1 MDTRNT
7 LHSRRRSRGA
17 FRPVAI
23 AILVVIGLLAI
34 AAWFLIVRP
43 YQAQVLADA
52 GGHPSTPVAATTSNA
67 APPPANVQAMGTSEL
82 LSEAGKAVREQR
94 LLAPAGNNAFE
105 FYLRVLEKQPGN
117 QVATDALRETFPF
130 AATSAE
136 QVINRSDFGEAQR
149 QIDLL
154 AKADPTNFTLTI
166 LRSKL
171 DAQRKVLD
179 KQQQLV
185 LDQQKAQE
193 LAQQKAAA
201 DKLAAEQQAA
211 QAAQAAAQQKTQP
224 TRTPQRT
231 TAADTAPAPSAQDN
245 AAITE
250 AVLVKGASARYP
262 PSAMRAQ
269 QEGWVIVSFMIDP
282 DGRTSHIDVVSSE
295 PRRVFDR
302 AAIEAVGR
310 YVFTPA
316 TRGGVPTASKQQQR
330 IEFKLR

>member
-52 GGHPSTPVAATTSNA
+52 GGHPSTPVAAATANA

-193 LAQQKAAA
+193 LAQQKEAA

-211 QAAQAAAQQKTQP
+211 QAAQVAAQQKAQP
-224 TRTPQRT
+224 TRTPQRA
-231 TAADTAPAPSAQDN
+231 AADAAPTPSAQDN
-245 AAITE
+245 VATIE
-250 AVLVKGASARYP
+250 AVLVKGATARYP

-302 AAIEAVGR
+302 AAIEAVAR
-310 YVFTPA
+310 YEFTPA